1 MKEKGISST
10 AVLVVIVLVVIAG
23 VGYFFLARGP
33 KEGLPV
39 YPGATPSEVPEL
51 WSELFATFGS
61 HGISASVYTTEASSD
76 EVLDW
81 YSSEMSERGWSK
93 IMDNTFD
100 DSHILSFQKGDEGA
114 GVMENKGILILV
126 HGTVEQ
132 FQAVAE
138 EWYQQLRPTPS
149 PYPVLT
155 AHPTVDE
162 DTIIINVVSGSI
174 PAGNWQY
181 SVSSAPR
188 SYSWTDGTEA
198 LEAPYVS
205 LGTYATGTWYV
216 NLRHKA
222 SGHIYFDDR
231 PITISGE
238 VMSGVYAYVGVFSG
252 IENQKYVLVWENVK
266 DLDET
271 KFVTAENSYSVL
283 VFMHPYTVG
292 MFDPSTAEW
301 IIIVS
306 SIPETSNEVKVA
318 IVRLDYQTFHLK
330 KTYEFSYVVQLGLTL
345 DDVITTMEEKIV
357 EEGEWARE
365 ISSHEVELLGGNYI
379 YSYPA
384 GDFGGTIIVN
394 KYAGEPIFYATTVWD
409 GVGALIIPE
418 P

>member
-1 MKEKGISST
+1 MKEKGISFT
-10 AVLVVIVLVVIAG
+10 AGLVVVVLVVLAG

-39 YPGATPSEVPEL
+39 YSGATTSEVPEL
-51 WSELFATFGS
+51 WSELFATFES
-61 HGISASVYTTEASSD
+61 HGISASMYTTEASPN

-81 YSSEMSERGWSK
+81 YRSEMSERGWTR
-93 IMDNTFD
+93 ILDNTLDNF
-100 DSHILSFQKGDEGA
+100 HILSFQMGNEGA
-114 GVMENKGILILV
+114 GVMENGGILILV

-132 FQAVAE
+132 FQAVVV
-138 EWYQQLRPTPS
+138 EWYQQLRPAPG
-149 PYPVLT
+149 PPALT

-162 DTIIINVVSGSI
+162 NTISINVVSGSI

-181 SVSSAPR
+181 SVSSTSG

-198 LEAPYVS
+198 LDAPYVS

-216 NLRHKA
+216 SLRHKV
-222 SGHIYFDDR
+222 SGHIYFANR
-231 PITISGE
+231 LVTISGE
-238 VMSGVYAYVGVFSG
+238 VMPGVYAYVGVFSG
-252 IENQKYVLVWENVK
+252 IENQKYVSVWENVK
-266 DLDET
+266 NLDET

-283 VFMHPYTVG
+283 VFMHPYSVG
-292 MFDPSTAEW
+292 MFDPPTGEW

-306 SIPETSNEVKVA
+306 SIPETPNEVKVA

-330 KTYEFSYVVQLGLTL
+330 KAYEFSYVMQLGLTL

-357 EEGEWARE
+357 EVEGGTRE

-384 GDFGGTIIVN
+384 GDFGRTIIVN
-394 KYAGEPIFYATTVWD
+394 KYVGEPIFYATTVWA
-409 GVGALIIPE
+409 GVGHLIIPE

>member
-1 MKEKGISST
+1 MKEKGISFT
-10 AVLVVIVLVVIAG
+10 AGLVVVVLVVLAG
-23 VGYFFLARGP
+23 VGYFFLTRGA

-39 YPGATPSEVPEL
+39 YPEATVFEVPEL
-51 WSELFATFGS
+51 WSELFVTFES
-61 HGISASVYTTEASSD
+61 HGISASVYTTEAGSD

-81 YSSEMSERGWSK
+81 YRSEMSERGWTK
-93 IMDNTFD
+93 ILDNIFD
-100 DSHILSFQKGDEGA
+100 NFHILSFQKGNEGA

-126 HGTVEQ
+126 HSTMEQ
-132 FQAVAE
+132 FQAVVE
-138 EWYQQLRPTPS
+138 EWYQQLHPAPG
-149 PYPVLT
+149 PPALT

-162 DTIIINVVSGSI
+162 NTIRINVVAGSI
-174 PAGNWQY
+174 PAGDWQY
-181 SVSSAPR
+181 SVSSAPW

-198 LEAPYVS
+198 LDVPYVS

-216 NLRHKA
+216 SLRHKV
-222 SGHIYFDDR
+222 SGHIYFANR
-231 PITISGE
+231 LVTISGE
-238 VMSGVYAYVGVFSG
+238 VMPGVYAYVGVFSG
-252 IENQKYVLVWENVK
+252 IENQKYVSVWENVK
-266 DLDET
+266 DFEKT

-292 MFDPSTAEW
+292 MFDSSTAEW

-330 KTYEFSYVVQLGLTL
+330 KAYEFSYVVQIGLTL

-357 EEGEWARE
+357 EVEGGARE
-365 ISSHEVELLGGNYI
+365 ISSHEVELLGGDYV

-384 GDFGGTIIVN
+384 IDFGGTIIVN
-394 KYAGEPIFYATTVWD
+394 KYVGKPIFYATTVWA
-409 GVGALIIPE
+409 GVGHLKIPE